1 MMFRQHS
8 DDSVNRRPGIDCR
21 ASSKEEYSMIR
32 TAVLSLLFA
41 SISVFAT
48 ALPATAADSPAAKR
62 PVQTKAAKKHKV
74 IFQVSD
80 NDPGKWNLA
89 LNNARNVQQDLGEGN
104 VEIEIVA
111 YGPGLGMLKMD
122 STVGNRVSEAMSTG
136 VKVMACE
143 NTMTNQKL
151 SRDDMLSHIGYV
163 KAGVVELMEKQE
175 QGWSYI
181 RP

>member
-1 MMFRQHS
+1 M
-8 DDSVNRRPGIDCR
+8 
-21 ASSKEEYSMIR
+21 
-32 TAVLSLLFA
+32 
-41 SISVFAT
+41 
-48 ALPATAADSPAAKR
+48 
-62 PVQTKAAKKHKV
+62 
-74 IFQVSD
+74 SD

-89 LNNARNVQQDLGEGN
+89 LNNVRNVQQDLGEGN

-122 STVGNRVSEAMSTG
+122 STVGNRVSEALSTG

-151 SRDDMLSHIGYV
+151 SREDMLSSIGYV
-163 KAGVVELMEKQE
+163 KAGVVELMEKQK